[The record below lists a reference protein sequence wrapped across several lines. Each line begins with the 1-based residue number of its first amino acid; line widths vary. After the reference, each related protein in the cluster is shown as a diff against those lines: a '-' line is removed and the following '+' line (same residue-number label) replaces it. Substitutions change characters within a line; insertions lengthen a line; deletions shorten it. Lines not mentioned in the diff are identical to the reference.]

1 MTKQRRSKHDPTK
14 TSKQVRRTK
23 KKNNNDWRHI
33 PFIPEMIDQIHWH
46 NPEDDMIAAIDGDLM
61 DEPYSFDAHE
71 VISENLSGIHKTVF
85 ELRIIDE
92 LTFQQIGDHLGSSRQ
107 WAHEVYR
114 QALEIIK
121 KKVNKDGTLKTTS
134 RIEMNMTM
142 RKK

>member
-1 MTKQRRSKHDPTK
+1 
-14 TSKQVRRTK
+14 
-23 KKNNNDWRHI
+23 
-33 PFIPEMIDQIHWH
+33 
-46 NPEDDMIAAIDGDLM
+46 MIAAIDGELM

-121 KKVNKDGTLKTTS
+121 KKVNTDGTLKTTS

>member
-1 MTKQRRSKHDPTK
+1 MEKKTRSKHDPTK

-46 NPEDDMIAAIDGDLM
+46 NPEDDMIAAIDGELM

-71 VISENLSGIHKTVF
+71 VIAQNLSGIHKTVF
-85 ELRIIDE
+85 ELRIVDE

>member
-1 MTKQRRSKHDPTK
+1 MPKETKSKHDPTK
-14 TSKQVRRTK
+14 TSKQVSRK
-23 KKNNNDWRHI
+23 QKKNNNDWRHI

-46 NPEDDMIAAIDGDLM
+46 DPEEDIIKALDGELM

-107 WAHEVYR
+107 WAHEVYN
-114 QALEIIK
+114 QAVEIMK